1 VSDYEFAISE
11 GTTIMVTSST
21 HRKAISARRVALLGV
36 IAAAVVVASYVATI
50 TAPAQYSARAQASD
64 ACATTEVVFARG
76 TGEPDGVGAV
86 GQAFVNDLRNSLK
99 GQNIH
104 VYAVNYPASYDFM
117 KAVDGAHDAA
127 AHIQS
132 VVAAC
137 PTTNIVLG
145 GFSQGAAVV
154 DLITADPAQAYGF
167 AVPMTSD
174 VADHV
179 AAVAVFGNPSQ
190 KIGKS
195 LVANSPLYGAKT
207 IELCNGADPV
217 CSPGSDRAAHSLY
230 PQAGLTS
237 QAAAFVA
244 QRLSHPADS
253 AVMQQAAG
261 VVPPSGT
268 N

>member
-1 VSDYEFAISE
+1 
-11 GTTIMVTSST
+11 MVKTSAHT
-21 HRKAISARRVALLGV
+21 KAISARRVALLSL
-36 IAAAVVVASYVATI
+36 IAAAVVVASYVAALA
-50 TAPAQYSARAQASD
+50 APPQYSARAEASD

-86 GQAFVNDLRNSLK
+86 GQAFVNDLRNDLK

-104 VYAVNYPASYDFM
+104 VYGVNYPASYDFM

-154 DLITADPAQAYGF
+154 DLIAGDPAQTYGF
-167 AVPMTSD
+167 AVPMSPE
-174 VADHV
+174 AANHV

-195 LVANSPLYGAKT
+195 LVDNSPLCGAKT

-217 CSPGSDRAAHSLY
+217 CSNGSDRAAHSLY

-237 QAAAFVA
+237 QAAAFAA
-244 QRLSHPADS
+244 QRLNHPADA
-253 AVMQQAAG
+253 AVLQQAAG
-261 VVPPSGT
+261 VVPPA